1 MSLKGNVLIGQSG
14 GPTSVI
20 NSSLHSIIT
29 EAKKYGF
36 ISDIYGAIHGIEGV
50 LNKQLIDLR
59 LETDE
64 TIEGLTRTPGA
75 ALGGC
80 RHKVQESDLETIFKV
95 FDSLNIKY
103 FFYIGGNDSMD
114 TADRLNKAAG
124 ELYSIRNAGKHFMPV
139 VTTIHQNIQGFD
151 TRCSDKDT
159 LPESDIQKV
168 YD

>member
-80 RHKVQESDLETIFKV
+80 RHKVQESDLETIICPYRIAGKDSLVPAVCKV
-95 FDSLNIKY
+95 FPNHGCAS
-103 FFYIGGNDSMD
+103 FY
-114 TADRLNKAAG
+114 
-124 ELYSIRNAGKHFMPV
+124 
-139 VTTIHQNIQGFD
+139 
-151 TRCSDKDT
+151 
-159 LPESDIQKV
+159 
-168 YD
+168 